1 MVGGQRYCGEP
12 LGGVGVVDLDE
23 REVGALA
30 GVAAAGAAAAEQHAD
45 VHVGAGGEPG
55 DRLARRGRAGWRA

>member
-1 MVGGQRYCGEP
+1 MVGGQRYWVSRSS
-12 LGGVGVVDLDE
+12 GVGLVDLDE
-23 REVGALA
+23 REVRALA

-55 DRLARRGRAGWRA
+55 DRPARRARAGWRA